1 MNYRKLVHELS
12 RIQEIRKSTIIS
24 LASAP
29 FLEPDDQ
36 HGVLPA
42 IVGDARCYRKIKKAV
57 LTSSAASML
66 PLRQH
71 RRGFGDGDFE
81 TAAADPA
88 SGSRSGDRPLCRRDV
103 TP

>member
-42 IVGDARCYRKIKKAV
+42 IVGDADVIERSRKLSYRRRPHRCCRCGSIVAI
-57 LTSSAASML
+57 SATVISK
-66 PLRQH
+66 P
-71 RRGFGDGDFE
+71 
-81 TAAADPA
+81 AAANPE
-88 SGSRSGDRPLCRRDV
+88 SGSRSGDV